1 LILQQDGI
9 PCLFEYRTGEVRV
22 LKYGAALKACRDRI
36 GMSQEQ
42 LADKLKLSR
51 STVSKLENDQQEL
64 SVRTLSEWVEVTNA
78 KEVLVAF
85 ICGMDGLSF
94 LNQIM
99 PFLGG

>member
-1 LILQQDGI
+1 M
-9 PCLFEYRTGEVRV
+9 V

-42 LADKLKLSR
+42 LAEKLKLSR
-51 STVSKLENDQQEL
+51 SAVSKLENDQQEL
-64 SVRTLSEWVEVTNA
+64 TVRTLSDWVEVTNA